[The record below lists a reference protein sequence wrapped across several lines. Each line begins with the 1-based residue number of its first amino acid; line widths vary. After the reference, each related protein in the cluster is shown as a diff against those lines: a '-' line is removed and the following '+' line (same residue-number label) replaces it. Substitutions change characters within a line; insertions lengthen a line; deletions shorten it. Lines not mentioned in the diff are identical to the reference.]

1 LQVIY
6 NNSIMDFYT
15 TLNNGA
21 KMPRLGLGTWKAPAE
36 KTKEAILTAVK
47 AGYRLI
53 DCANDYDNEHV
64 IGEALQELFAAG
76 VVKREDLFIQAK
88 LWNSNHRPEHVK
100 PDLLKTLEDL
110 QLDYIDSFVIHWPQA
125 VPSTGKICTLRP
137 NGCFPA
143 HHSKESMFPLDDEG
157 YYCADMESHYVET
170 WAAMEDLV
178 DQGLTK
184 SIGLSNFNKR
194 QVEEVLLTAKKY
206 KPAVLQNESHPY
218 LHEKDLRDYCAIH
231 NIAFQAYSALGSADR
246 PWRLTGSI
254 TSGAPKTGHEV
265 LSHPDIVKIAEK
277 HGKTTANVVLRWHLQ
292 MLGTMCCKSV
302 TPSRI
307 IENFKVWDFTLD
319 PADMATIDKMNV
331 GWRHLLWAETSMHP
345 DYPFKDCL
353 PWDYTLQKPGVGA
366 TAGAK

>member
-1 LQVIY
+1 
-6 NNSIMDFYT
+6 MEGFYT

-21 KMPRLGLGTWKAPAE
+21 KMACLALGTWKAPAE
-36 KTKEAILTAVK
+36 KTKESVITAVK
-47 AGYRLI
+47 AGYRTI

-76 VVKREDLFIQAK
+76 VVKREELFIQAK

-100 PDLLKTLEDL
+100 PDLVKTLEDL
-110 QLDYIDSFVIHWPQA
+110 QLTYIDSFVIHWPQA
-125 VPSTGKICTLRP
+125 VPSAGRLTLRP
-137 NGCFPA
+137 DGCFPA
-143 HHSKESMFPLDDEG
+143 HQSKNTMFPLDDEG
-157 YYCADMESHYVET
+157 YYCADMESHYVAT
-170 WAAMEDLV
+170 WAAMEELV

-194 QVEEVLLTAKKY
+194 QVEEILLNAKKY

-218 LHEKDLRDYCAIH
+218 LHEKDLRNYCQIH
-231 NIAFQAYSALGSADR
+231 GIAFQAYSALGSADR
-246 PWRLTGSI
+246 PWALTGSI
-254 TSGAPKTGHEV
+254 TSGAPTTGHEV
-265 LSHPDIVKIAEK
+265 LKHPEIQKIADRL
-277 HGKTTANVVLRWHLQ
+277 GKSAANVVIRWHLQ
-292 MLGTMCCKSV
+292 MGGTLATKSV

-307 IENFKVWDFTLD
+307 QENFNVWDFKLS
-319 PADMATIDKMNV
+319 AEDMAVIDSLNV

-353 PWDYTLQKPGVGA
+353 PYDYKVQQPGVGA

>member
-1 LQVIY
+1 MAETADKFFI
-6 NNSIMDFYT
+6 S
-15 TLNNGA
+15 LNNGTR
-21 KMPRLGLGTWKAPAE
+21 MPRLGLGTWKAPAE
-36 KTKEAILTAVK
+36 KTKAAVKTAVK
-47 AGYRLI
+47 AGYRTI

-64 IGEALQELFAAG
+64 IGEALQELFKEG
-76 VVKREDLFIQAK
+76 VVKREELFIQAK

-100 PDLLKTLEDL
+100 PDIMKTLEDL

-143 HHSKESMFPLDDEG
+143 HHSKDSMFPLTDEG
-157 YYCADMESHYVET
+157 YYCADMDSHYLDT
-170 WAAMEDLV
+170 WEAMEELV

-184 SIGLSNFNKR
+184 TIGLSNFNRR
-194 QVEEVLLTAKKY
+194 QVEEVLVNAKKY

-218 LHEKDLRDYCAIH
+218 LHDKDLRDFCANN
-231 NIAFQAYSALGSADR
+231 NIAFQAYSSLGSADR
-246 PWRLTGSI
+246 PWRQTGSI
-254 TSGAPKTGHEV
+254 TSGLPKTGHEV
-265 LSHPDIVKIAEK
+265 LSHPDIEVIAAK
-277 HGKTTANVVLRWHLQ
+277 YGKSTANVVLRWHLQ
-292 MLGTMCCKSV
+292 MEGTMVCKSV

-307 IENFKVWDFTLD
+307 EENFKIWDFSLS
-319 PADMATIDKMNV
+319 PEDMAVFDKMNV

-353 PWDYTLQKPGVGA
+353 PHDYVLQKPGVGS